1 MHHAEHHRTLVDR
14 SPLFYGWV
22 VWAVATVGMIMTSPA
37 QSFTT
42 SLFIDQFILEFDL
55 SRTTVSGLYGLGTFI
70 AALSLTFV
78 GRTIDLYGN
87 RMSGVIISVLFA
99 AALLFMSIVTGPF
112 MLLIGFILIRGLGY
126 GSMVLVSTT
135 SIAQWFFAHRGR
147 MMSFTLVVFSLF
159 QAGFV
164 PFLEDLFTT
173 YDWREIWL
181 LMSIGVL
188 VTGVPVFWGLMRN
201 KPEDFGLNPDNMSDD
216 QRRTGMIEQNWTLP
230 QARRT
235 TLFWVFLA
243 GRMAAPGFGTGL
255 IIHQVSIFEAVG
267 HDRATAAG
275 TYALIAL
282 LSAGVALIIGYL
294 LDKYRPGFIITMQ
307 LMALTA
313 SMLLAMRM
321 TAVWMTVL
329 YAVCFSMVIG
339 TGVVFDGSVWANIF
353 GREHLGAIRGF
364 VSTALVIST
373 SVGPVMFALSYDL
386 FGSYNVILWVAI
398 GLTAVPLI
406 LAPVVKLPAQKPGVA
421 A

>member
-1 MHHAEHHRTLVDR
+1 MHHAEHPRTLVDR

-22 VWAVATVGMIMTSPA
+22 VWAVATVGMILTSPA

-42 SLFIDQFILEFDL
+42 SLFIDQFIVEFDL
-55 SRTTVSGLYGLGTFI
+55 SRTMVSSLYGLGTFI

-78 GRTIDLYGN
+78 GREIDLRGN

-99 AALLFMSIVTGPF
+99 TALLFMSIVTGPL

-126 GSMVLVSTT
+126 GAMVLVSTT
-135 SIAQWFFAHRGR
+135 SIAQWFFARRGR
-147 MMSFTLVVFSLF
+147 MMSFTLVAFSLF
-159 QAGFV
+159 QVGFV
-164 PFLEDLFTT
+164 PFLEELFTV
-173 YDWREIWL
+173 YEWREIWL
-181 LMSIGVL
+181 LMSVGVL
-188 VTGVPVFWGLMRN
+188 VTGVPIFWGLMRN

-230 QARRT
+230 QVRRT
-235 TLFWVFLA
+235 TMFWVFLA

-267 HDRATAAG
+267 HSRATAAG

-282 LSAGVALIIGYL
+282 LSAGTALMIGYL
-294 LDKYRPGFIITMQ
+294 LDKYRPGLIITTQ

-313 SMLLAMRM
+313 SMFLAMTM
-321 TAVWMTVL
+321 TAIWMTVL
-329 YAVCFSMVIG
+329 YAVFFSIVLG
-339 TGVVFDGSVWANIF
+339 TGTVFDGSVWANIF

-373 SVGPVMFALSYDL
+373 SVGPVIFALSYDL
-386 FGSYNVILWVAI
+386 FGSYDVILWIAI
-398 GLTAVPLI
+398 SLTAIPMT
-406 LAPVVKLPAQKPGVA
+406 LAPVVKLPAQKPGSQP
-421 A
+421 